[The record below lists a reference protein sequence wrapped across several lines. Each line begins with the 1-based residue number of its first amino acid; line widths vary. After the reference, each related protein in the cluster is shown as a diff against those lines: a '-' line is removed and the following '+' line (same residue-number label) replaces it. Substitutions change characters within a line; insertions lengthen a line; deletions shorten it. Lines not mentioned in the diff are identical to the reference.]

1 MATRG
6 WPTATSART
15 EQASTRAICR
25 LLALKFRPRREEILA
40 TGACTK
46 RDGGGGAGN
55 TSSQAGAGNT
65 SPQAGAGNANSQA
78 GAGNTSPQAEAG
90 NTSPQAGAGNTS
102 LQAGLKKE
110 PKKAKCMLGG
120 RSQLRWLFH

>member
-6 WPTATSART
+6 WPAATSART

-25 LLALKFRPRREEILA
+25 LLALKFRPRREDLLA

-46 RDGGGGAGN
+46 RGGGGGAGNTSPQAGVGNTSSQAGADN

-65 SPQAGAGNANSQA
+65 SP
-78 GAGNTSPQAEAG
+78 
-90 NTSPQAGAGNTS
+90 
-102 LQAGLKKE
+102 QAGLKKE

-120 RSQLRWLFH
+120 RWWLFH

>member
-6 WPTATSART
+6 WPAATGTRT

-25 LLALKFRPRREEILA
+25 LLALKFRPRREDLLA

-46 RDGGGGAGN
+46 RGGGGGAGN
-55 TSSQAGAGNT
+55 TG
-65 SPQAGAGNANSQA
+65 PQA
-78 GAGNTSPQAEAG
+78 GAGNTSPQAE
-90 NTSPQAGAGNTS
+90 
-102 LQAGLKKE
+102 LKKE

-120 RSQLRWLFH
+120 RWWLFH